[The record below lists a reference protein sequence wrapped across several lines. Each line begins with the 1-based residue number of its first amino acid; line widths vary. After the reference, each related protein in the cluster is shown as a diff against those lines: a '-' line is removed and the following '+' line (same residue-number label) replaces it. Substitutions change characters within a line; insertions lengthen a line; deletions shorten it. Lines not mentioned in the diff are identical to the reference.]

1 MEYFPRKIEKKL
13 ERWFEK
19 GYVIL
24 IKGARQTG
32 KTTLL
37 KHFQERYGGTYI
49 SLEFEDLAEALVK
62 DPLTFG
68 KRFVEKKYLYIDEA
82 QYVKNIGKYIKI
94 LHDFYKDKL
103 KIIIT
108 GSGSFEIK
116 ENLGKYLVGRAVY
129 FELFPL
135 SFEEFLL
142 WKDKELH
149 KIFKEY
155 FNELQNFLFKER
167 AFKKFISFEK
177 EFLNYWQ
184 EFIIYGGFPAIVK
197 EKDNEAKIFLLKNL
211 LQTYL
216 EKDIFF
222 FLGVRDLEKFRSFLK
237 VLSYMSGYL
246 LELNSLIKEIKLDYK
261 TAMNYLNLLIHT
273 YIIDLLSPYHKNL
286 ITELKKIKKI
296 YFLDTGLRN
305 AILNNFSLF
314 DNRTDR
320 GELLETFVFS
330 ELKKLGLEIK
340 FWRTAGK
347 AEIDFIIFS
356 EKGLIPVEAKLTPE
370 IKKGFLSFLKTYH
383 PEKALMIS
391 LNLEEIELKK
401 INNTKLLIFPCFYF

>member
-13 ERWFEK
+13 EEWLEK

-37 KHFQERYGGTYI
+37 KHLQERYGGTYI
-49 SLEFEDLAEALVK
+49 SLEFEDFAKALVK

-155 FNELQNFLFKER
+155 FNGLQNFLFKER
-167 AFKKFISFEK
+167 AFKKIISFEK

-222 FLGVRDLEKFRSFLK
+222 FLGVRDLEKFRNFLK

-261 TAMNYLNLLIHT
+261 TAVNYLNLLIHT

-347 AEIDFIIFS
+347 AEIDFIISS
-356 EKGLIPVEAKLTPE
+356 EKGPIPVEAKLTPE
-370 IKKGFLSFLKTYH
+370 IKRGFLSFLKTYH

-391 LNLEEIELKK
+391 LNLEEIELKRF
-401 INNTKLLIFPCFYF
+401 NHTKLLIFPCFYL